1 MKLVKRNRLIGPFEG
16 ISAKEPTL
24 ESISVKNF
32 KSFGDWVEIPL
43 RPITLIFGKNSAGKS
58 SVLHSLLWLRDIL
71 PFGNLNLRF
80 LSKGGDFVDIG
91 GLHEY
96 LFKSPNKTTDD
107 IGFKI
112 TLRDVDNFIETILK
126 EKVKELVK
134 YYEKAESKYDGGQNL
149 LAKLYNSNLFE
160 GILFRDRANLIEMEV
175 SFDLKKIPKNKTTNH
190 ISIQPNINLNINGKT
205 IFRFIANEDTF
216 YQAKGINQYEA
227 EEDSVRYSLTICEE
241 FRDVISKIINTIKEN
256 NCKSVTNNVE
266 NLTSLHEMAHKQLES
281 KFRWHSLG
289 LTQVGFKIF
298 TRYYPRNR
306 LIRSQIRSTE
316 EKPYQDEMSE
326 PTSKC
331 YDLFVYQSVNLL
343 FFLFR
348 KKFVYIFKNLN
359 YFAAYR
365 NYPSRFLFENS
376 SELKRGFDPYGSES
390 VKNIFKNRQ
399 ILKSIDQACR
409 KLGSNFFVKV
419 SNKYAALLGK
429 TIKIVHAKNNKDL
442 SFRDIGFG
450 WSQVFPVLSEI
461 LSDQS
466 SLLMVEQPELHLHP
480 RAQSDLME
488 VIVEQVFA
496 QRKLNTKKRH
506 LEGLDLNNPVVLEAH
521 SEQMVIRLLKLI
533 GEKKLKPDDC
543 VILYI
548 EHDGEK
554 SSVKRIAIDDQ
565 GNIGNQ
571 WPGGFFESA
580 FKDFERD
587 K

>member
-1 MKLVKRNRLIGPFEG
+1 MKIVKRNRVRGPFEG
-16 ISAKEPTL
+16 IAAKEPAL

-43 RPITLIFGKNSAGKS
+43 RPVTLIFGKNSAGKS
-58 SVLHSLLWLRDIL
+58 SALHSILWLRDIL

-80 LSKGGDFVDIG
+80 LSKGGDFVDLG

-96 LFKSPNKTTDD
+96 LFKSLSKKTED

-112 TLRDVDNFIETILK
+112 TLRDDDNYIETFLR
-126 EKVKELVK
+126 EKIGEIVK
-134 YYEKAESKYDGGQNL
+134 YYQKSESIDENGQNL
-149 LAKLYNSNLFE
+149 LSELYKNSLFE
-160 GILFRDRANLIEMEV
+160 DILTRDTPNLIEMEV
-175 SFDLKKIPKNKTTNH
+175 NFDLRKIPKNKTINNINT
-190 ISIQPNINLNINGKT
+190 QPNINLNLNGKT
-205 IFRFIANEDTF
+205 VFRFTANEDP
-216 YQAKGINQYEA
+216 YEQSKGINQDETD
-227 EEDSVRYSLTICEE
+227 EDNIRYSLTIGEKVKDLL
-241 FRDVISKIINTIKEN
+241 FKIINQINK
-256 NCKSVTNNVE
+256 KSYRDITKNDE
-266 NLTSLHEMAHKQLES
+266 TSRSLVEMAHRQLES
-281 KFRWHSLG
+281 KLRWHSLG
-289 LTQVGFKIF
+289 VMQVGFKIF
-298 TRYYPRNR
+298 TRYFPRNR
-306 LIRSQIRSTE
+306 FIRYLDKSSE
-316 EKPYQDEMSE
+316 EKTAEVELSN
-326 PTSKC
+326 PTNKC
-331 YDLFVYQSVNLL
+331 YDLIAFQLINLL

-348 KKFVYIFKNLN
+348 KKFVYVFKNLN

-376 SELKRGFDPYGSES
+376 SELKQGFDPYGSES

-399 ILKSIDQACR
+399 ILRSIDQACR

-419 SNKYAALLGK
+419 SNKYAALFGK
-429 TIKIVHAKNNKDL
+429 TIKIVHAKNSKDL

-480 RAQSDLME
+480 QAQSDLME
-488 VIVEQVFA
+488 IIVEQVYA
-496 QRKLNTKKRH
+496 QRKRNSKKRR
-506 LEGLDLNNPVVLEAH
+506 LEGLDLNNPIILEAH

-543 VILYI
+543 AILYI
-548 EHDGEK
+548 DHDGET
-554 SSVKRIAIDDQ
+554 SSIKRISIDEQ